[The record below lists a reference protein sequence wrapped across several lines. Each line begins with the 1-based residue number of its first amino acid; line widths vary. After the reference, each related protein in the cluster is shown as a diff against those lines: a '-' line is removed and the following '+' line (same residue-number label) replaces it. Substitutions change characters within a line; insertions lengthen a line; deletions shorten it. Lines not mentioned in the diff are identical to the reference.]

1 MKSQGPEKDE
11 FGRDIRPGSVDSER
25 TPTSTTQPT
34 SSIPTMTTLTIR
46 GPSVVQDST
55 SDHQNPV
62 PELTSTSIIANGAQP
77 EAPMPIET
85 YESRSGETVAT
96 KGPGGFDLTTFD
108 FTSPASWEALGKAWE
123 ATNGVTPT
131 QEMLMQFV
139 MMSSMGMGM
148 GMGIGMGGFGVE
160 QPQNQW
166 EGAQGSEGWS
176 AGGPVWNDGD
186 VEVVGETQG
195 QEKPDVE
202 AIDLDGDSPVLG
214 ERSVGSTGKMQ
225 KIGDRWVFVRS

>member
-1 MKSQGPEKDE
+1 
-11 FGRDIRPGSVDSER
+11 
-25 TPTSTTQPT
+25 
-34 SSIPTMTTLTIR
+34 
-46 GPSVVQDST
+46 
-55 SDHQNPV
+55 
-62 PELTSTSIIANGAQP
+62 
-77 EAPMPIET
+77 MPIET
-85 YESRSGETVAT
+85 YESRSGETGAT

-176 AGGPVWNDGD
+176 AGGPGWNDGD